1 MAADRG
7 AYIDQSQSMNLFLGN
22 PTKNILT
29 SMHMH
34 AWKKG
39 LKTGQ
44 YYLRTKPVAKAQQF
58 TVDPSYKKNQ
68 NNNLN
73 ENQNNV
79 ESSKQPKVIKACLR
93 DNPDCES
100 CGA

>member
-1 MAADRG
+1 
-7 AYIDQSQSMNLFLGN
+7 
-22 PTKNILT
+22 
-29 SMHMH
+29 MH

-58 TVDPSYKKNQ
+58 TVDPSYKKKQ
-68 NNNLN
+68 DNNLN
-73 ENQNNV
+73 NNDTQQNNQ
-79 ESSKQPKVIKACLR
+79 SPKPTKVIKACLR